1 MYAYKEQERVSFN
14 KKRKKRGGWTGGNAK
29 TNVGGGAYT
38 IQTIML
44 KNWGIFLP
52 GLLLLRYRR
61 NFGSNCGLSRIFLV
75 PLSILSWPKSS
86 LYLVNIQ
93 SKEWYM
99 IYVLLRISEY
109 QNKSHNHIITWI
121 KISNFNTELLS
132 SFFEMPV
139 FLWKTWT
146 KIKTRWPLQE
156 KIIIIK

>member
-14 KKRKKRGGWTGGNAK
+14 KKKRKGGGWTGGNAI

-86 LYLVNIQ
+86 LFLVNIQ
-93 SKEWYM
+93 SKE
-99 IYVLLRISEY
+99 
-109 QNKSHNHIITWI
+109 
-121 KISNFNTELLS
+121 
-132 SFFEMPV
+132 
-139 FLWKTWT
+139 
-146 KIKTRWPLQE
+146 
-156 KIIIIK
+156 